1 MNITVMALLVI
12 SAFLCTIAS
21 AISKSPLWIA
31 VVLLC
36 IIEAL
41 RILPKG

>member
-1 MNITVMALLVI
+1 MDITVMALLVI
-12 SAFLCTIAS
+12 SAFLCTIAN
-21 AISKSPLWIA
+21 ALNKCPLWIA
-31 VVLLC
+31 VILLC